1 MHFDIIVHLSVQIT
15 IIKSIRTMPS
25 GRMMDSLEY
34 IVKIRLKKGGE
45 LVQETVHHKRTI
57 QPMTSSSETAII

>member
-1 MHFDIIVHLSVQIT
+1 
-15 IIKSIRTMPS
+15 MPS
-25 GRMMDSLEY
+25 GRVMDSLEY

-57 QPMTSSSETAII
+57 QPMTSSSETAFI